1 MTRPSK
7 TFAPGHVDRRP
18 PAPDDRVGRH
28 LFAFVWLPRDE
39 LTTARRVAIADM
51 LAEAAHA
58 RLLSW
63 TIDLGD
69 GEVAL
74 IRYTLDLREGGK
86 KPKVAPL
93 HERIEMMVRGWQPA
107 VEAALGQIGD
117 HGHATRLALR
127 YASAF
132 PMAYRNGAGPEEAAR
147 HQLYQRAFRCR
158 TTGRPLLS
166 EQR

>member
-1 MTRPSK
+1 MIEIVE
-7 TFAPGHVDRRP
+7 APLD
-18 PAPDDRVGRH
+18 RH

-39 LTTARRVAIADM
+39 LTTARRVAIAEM

-63 TIDLGD
+63 SIELGD

-74 IRYTLDLREGGK
+74 IRYTLDLREGGRT
-86 KPKVAPL
+86 PKVGPL
-93 HERIEMMVRGWQPA
+93 HSRIEMMVRGWQPA
-107 VEAALGQIGD
+107 VEAALGQLGD

-132 PMAYRNGAGPEEAAR
+132 PMAYRNGAGPEEAALDKYSYIR
-147 HQLYQRAFRCR
+147 DAYLQRRQSLVYD
-158 TTGRPLLS
+158 GRPPR
-166 EQR
+166 EPEDE